1 MWLRSSYFSTVL
13 ESSSLRRNTWRHFVK
28 IEHTFD
34 SPAIYFKLLNYF
46 IKIEDEKYS
55 LLFHI
60 FIARY

>member
-1 MWLRSSYFSTVL
+1 MWLHSPYFSTVL
-13 ESSSLRRNTWRHFVK
+13 ESSSLRQNTWHFVK